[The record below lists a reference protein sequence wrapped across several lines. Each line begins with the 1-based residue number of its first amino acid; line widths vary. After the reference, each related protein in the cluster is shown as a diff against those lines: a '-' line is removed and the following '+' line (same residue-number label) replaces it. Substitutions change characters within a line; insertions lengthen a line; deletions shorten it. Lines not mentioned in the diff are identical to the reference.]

1 MRKGLA
7 HRGNSI
13 LSESEARGMEAR
25 KLSHFADG
33 KKWLGEVVGNETR
46 SYQTIHSPEENKA
59 ACSIA

>member
-1 MRKGLA
+1 
-7 HRGNSI
+7 
-13 LSESEARGMEAR
+13 MEAR